1 MAQVL
6 LQAAE
11 WLFIVVAIGS
21 IAGWAWLIG
30 RRQRTGEPLV
40 APRLQQEPYWSF
52 AEFFVG
58 FGLMLI
64 CSTAAILTARRYLAA
79 GSPDGVTPLDG
90 DDVTITSHDLV
101 VTSIAGSTAQLLVLA
116 SLVVWMGLTRR
127 EYLVRWGLWPSWS
140 DVRLG
145 LTASLLILPPILV
158 LANLLDKFVEKYEH
172 PVLEAVKQQ
181 PTLAVFLSMTFSAA
195 IVAPI
200 FEEFLFRA
208 LLQGS
213 IQKLTRRLAFARQS
227 VETEQGGPAIPE
239 TVTPAEVASWPWNAV
254 VISSVTFAI
263 MHLGN
268 GAAPIALFF
277 LAVALGYLYRQ
288 TGRLWPCITVHFALN
303 LFSMVLLG
311 LEVAADA
318 GQ

>member
-1 MAQVL
+1 MAQAL
-6 LQAAE
+6 LNAADL
-11 WLFIVVAIGS
+11 LFIVVAVGS
-21 IAGWAWLIG
+21 LAGWGWIVR
-30 RRQRTGEPLV
+30 RRQTTGQSLV
-40 APRLQQEPYWSF
+40 KPRLQQEPYWSF

-79 GSPDGVTPLDG
+79 GSPDGVTPLDSE
-90 DDVTITSHDLV
+90 DVTITSHDLV
-101 VTSIAGSTAQLLVLA
+101 VTSIAGSTAQLLVLF
-116 SLVVWMGLTRR
+116 SLMVWMGLTRR

-145 LTASLLILPPILV
+145 LIASLFILPPILM
-158 LANLLDKFVEKYEH
+158 LAQLLDWYVQEYEH
-172 PVLEAVKQQ
+172 PVLDAVKQQ

-200 FEEFLFRA
+200 FEEFLFRG

-213 IQKLTRRLAFARQS
+213 IQKLTRRLAFERQAA
-227 VETEQGGPAIPE
+227 EQELDRPTISE
-239 TVTPAEVASWPWNAV
+239 TVSPAEVASWPWNAV
-254 VISSVTFAI
+254 LVSSATFAI

-277 LAVALGYLYRQ
+277 FAVALGYLYRQ
-288 TGRLWPCITVHFALN
+288 TGRLWPCITVHFTLN
-303 LFSMVLLG
+303 LFSMVILG

-318 GQ
+318 AK

>member
-1 MAQVL
+1 MAEVL

-11 WLFIVVAIGS
+11 WLFIVVAVGGL
-21 IAGWAWLIG
+21 AGWAWLVG
-30 RRQRTGEPLV
+30 RRKTTGRPLV
-40 APRLQQEPYWSF
+40 EPRLQQEPYWSF

-64 CSTAAILTARRYLAA
+64 CSTAAIVTARRYLAA
-79 GSPDGVTPLDG
+79 GSPDGVTPLDS
-90 DDVTITSHDLV
+90 DNVAFTSHDLV
-101 VTSIAGSTAQLLVLA
+101 VTSLAGSTAQLLVLA
-116 SLVVWMGLTRR
+116 SLAVWMGLTRR
-127 EYLVRWGLWPSWS
+127 EYLERWGLWPRWS

-145 LTASLLILPPILV
+145 LVASLLILPPILV
-158 LANLLDKFVEKYEH
+158 CAQLLDRFVEEYEH

-213 IQKLTRRLAFARQS
+213 IQKLTRRLAFERQATES
-227 VETEQGGPAIPE
+227 EQDRPALSETIA
-239 TVTPAEVASWPWNAV
+239 PAEVASWPWGAV
-254 VISSVTFAI
+254 VISSATFAV

-277 LAVALGYLYRQ
+277 FALALGYLYRQ

-303 LFSMVLLG
+303 LFSMVILG
-311 LEVAADA
+311 LEVAADS